1 VTAVYDAWCGLVLEH
16 RALIDRVAARHGITG
31 ERLLKS
37 SLLTVALHDV
47 GKLTANFG
55 RMMRAVDKAELQ
67 QARKL
72 NYRHE
77 VAGLWVASE
86 AARALAAT
94 DGPLPGGGLLETL
107 AVAGHHRFLAD
118 DYLFDPGGFLN
129 PLEWEPDPVTAVE
142 STLALAKEM
151 FRDQGWK
158 LRVFSHDPRIVRGM
172 LSNDGEDQNHP
183 HDHLVKTC
191 ERILAESGAQR
202 GRSVT
207 FRELFILL
215 KGLLMSADWM
225 ASGHQDLDSAID
237 ASRSFVHVDPDC
249 LLLHMKAKIES
260 ERSRRGDPTPFQ
272 GYRPFQDACGR
283 AEGHVLAVAPTGSG
297 KTEAACL
304 WALRQARAG
313 RVRKI
318 FFLLPTMVT
327 ANSLHQRLEAFFR
340 PHNHEVA
347 LVHSTADLVRERPDP
362 IAEDEADDAD
372 VRFSGL
378 SESHFFP
385 PVIVGTVDQLLVTL
399 FHAGR
404 WAMKSLAAADAA
416 IVIDE
421 VHAYEPHTTGLIAC
435 LIEEFR
441 TLGTRFMIMSATM
454 PQDLQATIRRALG
467 GVDGAT
473 TSDDPPVSLV
483 IDEELHSQARN
494 DWSTCDAT
502 LSSWLLDRVG
512 DGGAR
517 PSEGFLKLWDLLN
530 DRGQPIRILIVTN
543 TVKRCQEIAAA
554 LAELGHKP
562 VCYHSKFIFDHR
574 RQKER
579 HLLYDRPRLVVATQV
594 VEVSLEL
601 DYDLMLTECAAF
613 DALAQRAGRV
623 NRFRRPTRGRII
635 VFRHDEE
642 SYNIY
647 PRDVLDASWQ
657 LCRHH
662 QGTLTERQLVEL
674 VERAY
679 SGLSLAENPD
689 FRDVQTITRNLQG
702 RLAGVLDCP
711 RPWESESLKSR
722 IETYPQ
728 MSVIPDQF
736 CDDVMGLR
744 PWERRRYELKV
755 PVWYAKK
762 NLVPDGDSEGLPLCR
777 MGYDADLGARLI
789 PDKDYPEPSATII

>member
-1 VTAVYDAWCGLVLEH
+1 MTAVYDAWCGLVLEH
-16 RALIDRVAARHGITG
+16 RALIDRVAARHCITG

-55 RMMRAVDKAELQ
+55 RMMRAVDRAALQ
-67 QARKL
+67 QARSL

-77 VAGLWVASE
+77 VAGLWIAYE

-94 DGPLPGGGLLETL
+94 DGPLPGGWLLETL

-118 DYLFDPGGFLN
+118 SHLLDPGGFLN

-142 STLALAKEM
+142 SALALGKEM
-151 FRDQGWK
+151 FRERGWK
-158 LRVFSHDPRIVRGM
+158 LRLYRHAPGEVRRK
-172 LSNDGEDQNHP
+172 LSNDVANYP
-183 HDHLVKTC
+183 HDLLQKVCRDITD
-191 ERILAESGAQR
+191 EGPSG
-202 GRSVT
+202 GDRSSA

-215 KGLLMSADWM
+215 KGLLMTADWM
-225 ASGHQDLDSAID
+225 ASGHQDLDSAIE
-237 ASRSFVHVDPDC
+237 ASRHFVHVTPSA
-249 LLLHMKAKIES
+249 LFFHVKAKVES
-260 ERSRRGDPTPFQ
+260 DRGRRGDPAPFQ
-272 GYRPFQDACGR
+272 GYRPFQEACGS

-304 WALRQARAG
+304 WALRQAQAG

-327 ANSLHQRLEAFFR
+327 ANGLHERLEAFFS
-340 PHNHEVA
+340 PHGHKVA
-347 LVHSTADLVRERPDP
+347 LVHSTADLVREQIDP
-362 IAEDEADDAD
+362 IADDEADNPD
-372 VRFSGL
+372 VRFGGL
-378 SESHFFP
+378 DESHFFP

-435 LIEEFR
+435 LIEQLRE
-441 TLGTRFMIMSATM
+441 LGTRFMIMSATM
-454 PQDLQATIRRALG
+454 PKDLQATIRHALG
-467 GVDGAT
+467 GGDGAT
-473 TSDDPPVSLV
+473 LSDDPPVSLV
-483 IDEELHSQARN
+483 IDEELHNQARN
-494 DWSTCDAT
+494 DWSACDVL
-502 LSSWLLDRVG
+502 LSSWLLDRDG

-517 PSEGFLKLWDLLN
+517 PSPAFLELWDQPN

-543 TVKRCQEIAAA
+543 TVKRCQEISTA
-554 LAELGHKP
+554 LAKSELEP
-562 VCYHSKFIFDHR
+562 VCYHSKFVFDHR
-574 RQKER
+574 REKER
-579 HLLYDRPRLVVATQV
+579 HLLNHQPRLVVATQV

-623 NRFRRPTRGRII
+623 NRFRRSTRGRII

-647 PRDVLDASWQ
+647 RPREILDASWQ
-657 LCRHH
+657 LCRDH
-662 QGTLTERQLVEL
+662 QGALTERQLVEL
-674 VERAY
+674 VELAY
-679 SGLSLAENPD
+679 SGLSLSENPD
-689 FRDVQTITRNLQG
+689 FGNAQAVTRNLQG

-736 CDDVMGLR
+736 ADDVEGLR
-744 PWERRRYELKV
+744 PKERRRYELKV

-762 NLVPDGDSEGLPLCR
+762 NLVRDGDSEGLPFCR
-777 MGYDADLGARLI
+777 MGYDKALGARLL
-789 PDKDYPEPSATII
+789 PDEEHPEPSATII